1 LSAEQVP
8 AVTEEAPRILRA
20 DRLQGPA
27 DGLHEPTRV
36 RALAFLSSAFIFEK
50 ASSMGEKSGE

>member
-1 LSAEQVP
+1 VLTASKARPMASTSA
-8 AVTEEAPRILRA
+8 
-20 DRLQGPA
+20 
-27 DGLHEPTRV
+27 TRV